1 MKKILY
7 YINSFFNFSKN
18 KISSKEYRE
27 QREDFIG
34 KRKIDLFRRSI
45 IKYRVIN
52 EIIQYTTNFLKEFLN
67 TENIGF
73 YYWKEDEGHYVDYKE
88 YPNYQNK
95 IQIFDTFIL
104 VLSEYDLIFLKR
116 NIDLIRNE
124 EHKKIILNFLEQK
137 EANILI
143 PLILNESILGF
154 IYANSPK
161 YINISDYFILDEL
174 RYFVIIAL
182 SNSLIYNRLENLLK
196 NLEEKIKERTK
207 ELEQAQ
213 KSLIQQE
220 KMATLGTMI
229 AGIAH
234 EFNTPVGVIQASS
247 LQVIKYF
254 EHLIE
259 IFFFK
264 KDFRKLPDEFMDILY
279 YFIYHLTVSKGI
291 IQTKLYKL
299 KKQLKDFFNK
309 NQIKYDENLINFLI
323 DTNLYKGNDN
333 VFNNQNNLIH
343 KIIKLYQNLNEED
356 KILMLDILKF
366 LTFIYENL
374 ERIHHSANNIHKLV
388 QSLRNYSRSSK
399 NELLNNN
406 IITIIENTLSLLEN
420 TLKHKVQI
428 QKEFH
433 YLGNLICDS
442 NQIQQVLINLIMNS
456 YQALKSCQKDNP
468 LIKIVTKELN
478 QDLIEIQIIDNGP
491 GIPEEI
497 QQQVWDPFFTTKP
510 QGEGTGLGLGIV
522 KNIIENHNGNI
533 YFKSNPNGTTF
544 FIQLP
549 KKQPNISQKKSHPSL
564 KYGRYDWR

>member
-137 EANILI
+137 DANILI

-279 YFIYHLTVSKGI
+279 YFIYHLAVSKGI
-291 IQTKLYKL
+291 IQTKIYKL

-323 DTNLYKGNDN
+323 DTNLYKGDDN

-442 NQIQQVLINLIMNS
+442 NQIQQVLTNLIMNS
-456 YQALKSCQKDNP
+456 YQALKSCQKENP

-497 QQQVWDPFFTTKP
+497 QLQVWDPFFTTKP

-533 YFKSNPNGTTF
+533 YFKSNTNGTTF

-549 KKQPNISQKKSHPSL
+549 KKQPNISHKISHPSL